1 MGNILLQS
9 KRLLYILKLVNVTI
23 DSTRDIQHIF
33 VILKM
38 INVRSM
44 VVYTKWR
51 TTNSWLGVTRPILSL
66 ILLERPL

>member
-1 MGNILLQS
+1 MS
-9 KRLLYILKLVNVTI
+9 
-23 DSTRDIQHIF
+23 